1 MENKQLNS
9 FIKAKTGNFVV
20 PIKEAC
26 ERDGEYTEAYPTGYS
41 IFDDAMKVGDQ
52 VKGGVRDG
60 DLVVITGLSG
70 HGKSTYAQNLTV
82 NFGKEAFFSLWFSY
96 EVLMDNLYAK
106 FKEMGVESDCLIYTP
121 KKNVSGV
128 TKWIKEKIEE
138 AQDKYSVK
146 MVFIDH
152 LDFLSPSDVRSSDQ
166 QRIVLKNIC
175 KELKEIAIDSKV
187 IIFLM
192 AHVKKVQGR
201 EVEMQDLS
209 ESSGIYQLADFVF
222 SVSRTFDIEVTKEKK
237 VLYSQNKGVIK
248 ILKNRLT
255 GEQPCMSFVLKNNI
269 IEPELF
275 N

>member
-9 FIKAKTGNFVV
+9 FMRAKTGDFVV
-20 PIKEAC
+20 PIREAC
-26 ERDGEYTEAYPTGYS
+26 ERDGEYTEAYPLGYPV
-41 IFDDAMKVGDQ
+41 FDDAMKVGEQAD
-52 VKGGVRDG
+52 GGVRDG

-70 HGKSTYAQNLTV
+70 HGKTTYAQNLTI
-82 NFGKEAFFSLWFSY
+82 NFNHKAFFSLWFSY

-106 FKEMGVESDCLIYTP
+106 FKEMGAEDNCLIYTP
-121 KKNVSGV
+121 KKNVSGT

-138 AQDKYSVK
+138 SKDKYHVK

-152 LDFLSPSDVRSSDQ
+152 LDFLSPSNMRSSDQ

-175 KELKEIAIDSKV
+175 KELKEIAINSKV
-187 IIFLM
+187 VIFLL

-237 VLYSQNKGVIK
+237 VLYSQDKGVVK

-255 GEQPCMSFVLKNNI
+255 GEQPYMNFVLKSNI
-269 IEPELF
+269 IEPV